1 MNITTNRLKITF
13 NIEAIQEDFV
23 FLRLERQQNKKW
35 YGFAALDHFLGQD
48 FKATATLWQY
58 GKYSYVM
65 FKKPIDIYQL
75 LSRIREHESFQD
87 DAVIEVVPAISEKD
101 SEKECIYGSWLAQIL
116 FNSLSSSKSRFTKYH
131 FSNLTEKLLRVSAFK
146 NKNKDCIFVAQIDL
160 NKDYLLKISIKS
172 YRTLLSVKSELKN
185 NHDTNRKKQLQNAL
199 DKPYYQLLHSTTS
212 TSLSRAPQTEEKP
225 DAKSTYIECGL
236 TGRKASSPF
245 LEFDNKDNFDKS
257 RAGIFYKI
265 MSLINEQL
273 SKYMSVELCNYEIE
287 QQIPLRN
294 NLLKKPKQLYSI
306 LKDTSIHIVDK
317 VNTEDSSDIS
327 QKIKELLFSYIENKK
342 LITIGKKDKKNCL
355 NIRIIH
361 ESLYYEKNELE
372 DQHLASTNDVKCQ
385 NITIESIETLG
396 GDVETILLTIIKE
409 LIIKDDITNGS
420 FTLFDWSQLNA
431 KGVWTFADWD
441 NTTDKIIFM
450 EIQPNG
456 MFEFRTIDGS
466 DLFSYQEYS
475 QYIELMTNSRTKKKV
490 ENLEGLIISDT
501 QNINKIL
508 RTDEI
513 TIPNLEKIQNIIN
526 EVEELFPESLRT
538 GEQWANYV
546 QIFVDQDCTQTNI
559 NDFSKVVDF
568 IEKLREVGGN
578 EIDKNSFRRLLNDS
592 LGKNSNVTELF
603 REHLLSDKN
612 IRIMALLN
620 KK

>member
-1 MNITTNRLKITF
+1 M
-13 NIEAIQEDFV
+13 
-23 FLRLERQQNKKW
+23 
-35 YGFAALDHFLGQD
+35 
-48 FKATATLWQY
+48 
-58 GKYSYVM
+58 
-65 FKKPIDIYQL
+65 
-75 LSRIREHESFQD
+75 
-87 DAVIEVVPAISEKD
+87 
-101 SEKECIYGSWLAQIL
+101 
-116 FNSLSSSKSRFTKYH
+116 
-131 FSNLTEKLLRVSAFK
+131 
-146 NKNKDCIFVAQIDL
+146 
-160 NKDYLLKISIKS
+160 
-172 YRTLLSVKSELKN
+172 
-185 NHDTNRKKQLQNAL
+185 
-199 DKPYYQLLHSTTS
+199 
-212 TSLSRAPQTEEKP
+212 
-225 DAKSTYIECGL
+225 
-236 TGRKASSPF
+236 
-245 LEFDNKDNFDKS
+245 
-257 RAGIFYKI
+257 
-265 MSLINEQL
+265 
-273 SKYMSVELCNYEIE
+273 
-287 QQIPLRN
+287 
-294 NLLKKPKQLYSI
+294 
-306 LKDTSIHIVDK
+306 
-317 VNTEDSSDIS
+317 
-327 QKIKELLFSYIENKK
+327 
-342 LITIGKKDKKNCL
+342 
-355 NIRIIH
+355 
-361 ESLYYEKNELE
+361 E
-372 DQHLASTNDVKCQ
+372 DQYLASTNDVKCQ

-526 EVEELFPESLRT
+526 EVEELFPESLRI
-538 GEQWANYV
+538 GEHWANYI
-546 QIFVDQDCTQTNI
+546 QSFVDQNCTQTNI
-559 NDFSKVVDF
+559 NDFSKVVNF

-612 IRIMALLN
+612 IRLIFSKNEENLKELFSSSLHINYLRETKTEALYFTGN
-620 KK
+620 KGINKYTINHACSLRQIIAVNESELIFKELLPTMDVDFVRTSQSTVIPFPFKYIREYKRGKFS

>member
-35 YGFAALDHFLGQD
+35 YGFAALDHFLGED

-58 GKYSYVM
+58 EKYCSYVM

-101 SEKECIYGSWLAQIL
+101 SEKECICGSWLAQIL

-131 FSNLTEKLLRVSAFK
+131 FSNLTGKLLRVSTFK
-146 NKNKDCIFVAQIDL
+146 NKDFISVAQIDL

-172 YRTLLSVKSELKN
+172 YRTLLSIKSELKN

-199 DKPYYQLLHSTTS
+199 DKPYYQFVSSTM
-212 TSLSRAPQTEEKP
+212 SLSRASQKEEKP

-273 SKYMSVELCNYEIE
+273 SQYISVELCDYEIE

-317 VNTEDSSDIS
+317 VSTEGSSDIS

-342 LITIGKKDKKNCL
+342 LVTIGKKDKKNCL

-372 DQHLASTNDVKCQ
+372 DQYLASTNDVKCQ

-475 QYIELMTNSRTKKKV
+475 QYQK
-490 ENLEGLIISDT
+490 
-501 QNINKIL
+501 
-508 RTDEI
+508 
-513 TIPNLEKIQNIIN
+513 
-526 EVEELFPESLRT
+526 
-538 GEQWANYV
+538 
-546 QIFVDQDCTQTNI
+546 C
-559 NDFSKVVDF
+559 
-568 IEKLREVGGN
+568 
-578 EIDKNSFRRLLNDS
+578 
-592 LGKNSNVTELF
+592 
-603 REHLLSDKN
+603 
-612 IRIMALLN
+612 
-620 KK
+620 